1 VLVATT
7 IGAFANVRDCSGT
20 GQNPSWRGQIIGFG
34 ARRGSP
40 QDESVRLADLE
51 VLVSAI
57 TENVAAL
64 AVASAAKLIE

>member
-1 VLVATT
+1 MPVAPT
-7 IGAFANVRDCSGT
+7 IDAFANGVTASGT
-20 GQNPSWRGQIIGFG
+20 GQNPSSRGQIIAIG

-40 QDESVRLADLE
+40 RDESVRLADLE
-51 VLVSAI
+51 ILVSAI